1 MSGRGRG
8 STSSLNKASQMKIP
22 LNYNRSYQNPLI
34 ILPPVAVMK
43 ISHITKGKT
52 GQNKKAKIKKG
63 GGGGGGEEMRQEK
76 KFFL

>member
-8 STSSLNKASQMKIP
+8 STSSLNKDSQMKIP

-52 GQNKKAKIKKG
+52 GQNKKSKNKKR
-63 GGGGGGEEMRQEK
+63 GGGGGEEMRQEK